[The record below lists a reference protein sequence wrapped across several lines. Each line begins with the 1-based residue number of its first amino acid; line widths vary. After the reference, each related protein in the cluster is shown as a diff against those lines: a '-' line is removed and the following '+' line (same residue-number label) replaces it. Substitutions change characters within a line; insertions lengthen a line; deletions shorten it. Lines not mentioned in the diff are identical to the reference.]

1 MRKDIKQLVNYYVKK
16 FNTRNPYKLAE
27 CLNVEVQ
34 IGELGSQA
42 GCYMFLKNHKCIF
55 LNEDLEENEMR
66 LVMAHELGHAIMHR
80 KENCYF
86 IRNKTLMLTSKLEIE
101 ANTFAAELL
110 IPDEIIF
117 ENRQTTTE
125 QLSRLLGYE
134 QALRASIKNFL
145 KNRRIFVMPLLV
157 IIILLILAWFLYKL
171 IYYRSNSFIELK
183 NKIEKYTKDCNDL
196 NDHIYELKRTHI
208 GIDQL
213 DYGKASY
220 QDASNYNYKRPEL
233 KKQVFA
239 PNICNCSRSV
249 CDSARKQPFKYV
261 CKYFNIKSTEENLE
275 QFENMLNNFE
285 AAENGKNL
293 LVNEKNNIINGIS
306 SEIPFLIKTFDKK
319 NLEKK
324 LGFEPI
330 DLSTIYFPKYI
341 FKYTSSGGNAATQC
355 DVVFNLDNLN
365 RFVVYLS
372 ELVKFKKSAAGQ
384 RALMTSKLR
393 KSILERD
400 GYTCQKCG
408 ASQKNEPN
416 LLLEVDHIVPIS
428 KGGITSVENLQ
439 TLCWRCNRSKGSK
452 LDF

>member
-1 MRKDIKQLVNYYVKK
+1 
-16 FNTRNPYKLAE
+16 
-27 CLNVEVQ
+27 
-34 IGELGSQA
+34 
-42 GCYMFLKNHKCIF
+42 
-55 LNEDLEENEMR
+55 
-66 LVMAHELGHAIMHR
+66 
-80 KENCYF
+80 
-86 IRNKTLMLTSKLEIE
+86 
-101 ANTFAAELL
+101 
-110 IPDEIIF
+110 
-117 ENRQTTTE
+117 
-125 QLSRLLGYE
+125 
-134 QALRASIKNFL
+134 
-145 KNRRIFVMPLLV
+145 MPLLV

-196 NDHIYELKRTHI
+196 NGHIEELKRTHI
-208 GIDQL
+208 GINQL

-220 QDASNYNYKRPEL
+220 KDASNYNYKRPEL
-233 KKQVFA
+233 KKQIFA
-239 PNICNCSRSV
+239 PNVYNCSRSV

-261 CKYFNIKSTEENLE
+261 CKYFNIKSTEENLD

-306 SEIPFLIKTFDKK
+306 SEVPFLIKNFDKK

-355 DVVFNLDNLN
+355 EVVFNLDNLN
-365 RFVVYLS
+365 RFVIYLS

-400 GYTCQKCG
+400 GYTCQRCG
-408 ASQKNEPN
+408 ASQRDEPN
-416 LLLEVDHIVPIS
+416 LLLEVDHIIPIS
-428 KGGITSVENLQ
+428 KGGITSVDNLQ
-439 TLCWRCNRSKGSK
+439 TLCWRCNRSKGNK

>member
-1 MRKDIKQLVNYYVKK
+1 
-16 FNTRNPYKLAE
+16 
-27 CLNVEVQ
+27 
-34 IGELGSQA
+34 
-42 GCYMFLKNHKCIF
+42 
-55 LNEDLEENEMR
+55 
-66 LVMAHELGHAIMHR
+66 
-80 KENCYF
+80 
-86 IRNKTLMLTSKLEIE
+86 
-101 ANTFAAELL
+101 
-110 IPDEIIF
+110 
-117 ENRQTTTE
+117 
-125 QLSRLLGYE
+125 
-134 QALRASIKNFL
+134 
-145 KNRRIFVMPLLV
+145 MPLLV

-372 ELVKFKKSAAGQ
+372 ELVKFKKV
-384 RALMTSKLR
+384 
-393 KSILERD
+393 
-400 GYTCQKCG
+400 
-408 ASQKNEPN
+408 
-416 LLLEVDHIVPIS
+416 LLDKEL
-428 KGGITSVENLQ
+428 
-439 TLCWRCNRSKGSK
+439 
-452 LDF
+452 